1 MRAEAEAQILARF
14 AEDVEAVCVGKVVVV
29 AVRRRDAR
37 QHYPPRADGLP
48 EQIEV
53 FEAMR
58 GIRDT
63 GVS

>member
-14 AEDVEAVCVGKVVVV
+14 AKDVEAVRVGKVVVV

-37 QHYPPRADGLP
+37 QHYLPRADGLP

-53 FEAMR
+53 F
-58 GIRDT
+58 
-63 GVS
+63 